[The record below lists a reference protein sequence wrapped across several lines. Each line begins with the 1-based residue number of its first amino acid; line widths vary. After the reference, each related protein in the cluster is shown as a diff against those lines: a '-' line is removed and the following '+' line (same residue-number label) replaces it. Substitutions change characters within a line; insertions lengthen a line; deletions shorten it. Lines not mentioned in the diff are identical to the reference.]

1 MSNQQQQQQ
10 QAQLP
15 RRPQRTPN
23 WSAAWAAF
31 DAQGAAH
38 DQAVRDRMA
47 QRNAMIARTSKL
59 AAMSEEEREAFWQQ
73 EAQDA
78 ARSGVAQQAQQAARD
93 RVQRWQQWLA
103 DHPVMYDIH
112 GTRRYYDANEPPRW
126 FV

>member
-1 MSNQQQQQQ
+1 SSASRADA
-10 QAQLP
+10 AQWSRPNCWP
-15 RRPQRTPN
+15 RCHGR
-23 WSAAWAAF
+23 S
-31 DAQGAAH
+31 GAC
-38 DQAVRDRMA
+38 VP
-47 QRNAMIARTSKL
+47 ARLRASSKL